1 MKLNYNYAAMSYPT
15 TRFLKSSKGI
25 SIIGIIIFIAFL
37 VAVLNVYAYLNPGFE
52 LSKYSIVRL
61 FKSKVDEQRKADLQ
75 VIKQA
80 IDKYRLEN
88 DDYPAPKEWCGRII
102 SVLHPDAKNAL
113 FDYFEQGAIP
123 QDPAFKGTQKDYF
136 YRHVD
141 RNTYIL
147 LAVLE
152 DVPSDTPTYSFEGCH
167 DWPGDGVY
175 NYRIIGGE

>member
-1 MKLNYNYAAMSYPT
+1 MSYPT
-15 TRFLKSSKGI
+15 TRFLKSPRGL

-52 LSKYSIVRL
+52 LSKYSVVRL

-75 VIKQA
+75 AIKQA

-88 DDYPAPKEWCGRII
+88 DDYPAQKDWCGRII
-102 SVLHPDAKNAL
+102 SVLHPDVKNAI
-113 FDYFEQGAIP
+113 FDYFEHGAIP
-123 QDPAFKGTQKDYF
+123 QDPAFKGTSKDYF

-152 DVPSDTPTYSFEGCH
+152 DVPDNTPTYNFEGCH
-167 DWPGDGVY
+167 DWPGEGVY
-175 NYRIIGGE
+175 NYRIIGGD

>member
-15 TRFLKSSKGI
+15 TRFLKSPRGL

-52 LSKYSIVRL
+52 LSKYSVVRL

-75 VIKQA
+75 AIKQA

-88 DDYPAPKEWCGRII
+88 DDYPAQKDWCGRII
-102 SVLHPDAKNAL
+102 SVLHPDVKNAIL
-113 FDYFEQGAIP
+113 DYFEHGAIP
-123 QDPAFKGTQKDYF
+123 QDPAFKGTSKDYF

-152 DVPSDTPTYSFEGCH
+152 DVPDNTPTYNFEGCH
-167 DWPGDGVY
+167 DWPGEGVY
-175 NYRIIGGE
+175 NYRIIGGD